1 MRVKIFIILI
11 SLGMIIAGCIST
23 ESASPAPQEIWD
35 SMKASLDSIN
45 AYKYNTTGEVHRPD
59 GGIEYAKA
67 HGYVD
72 FNNRTATQV
81 VKTNSSEAPPLIRT
95 VYIGEE
101 EYITILTPG
110 GENKSIKYENMGEW
124 WLNKRERILGIKEND
139 SITFEGVSP
148 VKIDGR
154 EAWMLNLTII
164 RIIKEQNL
172 TVITKRTEWI
182 LKDSYLPVKRKEETL
197 YRGSII
203 NGTVV
208 KSTTVFYDYN
218 V

>member
-1 MRVKIFIILI
+1 VRAKIFIIF
-11 SLGMIIAGCIST
+11 LGVLAAGCIAT
-23 ESASPAPQEIWD
+23 ESTSPSPQEVWD
-35 SMKASLDSIN
+35 SMKASLDSIK
-45 AYKYNTTGEVHRPD
+45 AYKYNATGEVHRPD

-67 HGYVD
+67 HGYVN

-81 VKTNSSEAPPLIRT
+81 VQTNSSETPSLIRT

-101 EYITILTPG
+101 EYITILMPG
-110 GENKSIKYENMGEW
+110 GENKSIKYDKVGEW

-139 SITFEGVSP
+139 SIELGGVAP

-154 EAWMLNLTII
+154 EAWMLNLTIR

-208 KSTTVFYDYN
+208 KSTTVFYDYD